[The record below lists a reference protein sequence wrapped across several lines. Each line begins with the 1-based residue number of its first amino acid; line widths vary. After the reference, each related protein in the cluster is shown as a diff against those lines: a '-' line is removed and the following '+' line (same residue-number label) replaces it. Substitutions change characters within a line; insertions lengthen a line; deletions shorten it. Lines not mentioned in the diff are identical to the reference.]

1 MGRKRSRRRRF
12 RGDSIEFSATAERQ
26 LAKLHKPDLL
36 RVLRAIRNLSEE
48 PYPRGTR
55 KLQGYD
61 DVYRI
66 RVGSYRVLYSVESAR
81 VTIIVLKIGQRKDV
95 YR

>member
-1 MGRKRSRRRRF
+1 MAKYSL
-12 RGDSIEFSATAERQ
+12 EFSATAERQ
-26 LAKLHKPDLL
+26 LGKLRKPDLL
-36 RVLRAIRNLSEE
+36 RVLRAIRSLSEE
-48 PYPRGTR
+48 PHPRGTR

-66 RVGSYRVLYSVESAR
+66 RVGTYRVLYSVESER

>member
-1 MGRKRSRRRRF
+1 MAKYSL
-12 RGDSIEFSATAERQ
+12 EFSATAERQ
-26 LAKLHKPDLL
+26 LGKLRKPDLL
-36 RVLRAIRNLSEE
+36 RVLRAIRSLSEE
-48 PYPRGTR
+48 PHPRGTR
-55 KLQGYD
+55 KLQDYD

-66 RVGSYRVLYSVESAR
+66 RVGTYRVLYSVESER

>member
-1 MGRKRSRRRRF
+1 MAKYR
-12 RGDSIEFSATAERQ
+12 IEFSATSERQ
-26 LAKLHKPDLL
+26 LGRLRKPDLL
-36 RVLRAIRNLSEE
+36 RVLRAIRSLSEE
-48 PYPRGTR
+48 PHPRGTR

-66 RVGSYRVLYSVESAR
+66 RVGTYRVLYSVDSHR

>member
-1 MGRKRSRRRRF
+1 MAKYR
-12 RGDSIEFSATAERQ
+12 IEFSATAERQ
-26 LAKLHKPDLL
+26 LGKLHKPDQL
-36 RVLRAIRNLSEE
+36 RILRAIRGLSEE

-55 KLQGYD
+55 KLQGYA

-66 RVGSYRVLYSVESAR
+66 RVGTYRILYSVESER
-81 VTIIVLKIGQRKDV
+81 VTIIVLKIGQRKDI